1 MIPKKELPILS
12 WRDGNV
18 YMRVKGVNRK
28 RRNWANQEHALQ
40 YTAIYMIALGLSDPG
55 SITKLTF
62 CTDTV
67 FINQF
72 YEFFRKIQLF

>member
-12 WRDGNV
+12 WRDENV
-18 YMRVKGVNRK
+18 YMRVTGVNRK
-28 RRNWANQEHALQ
+28 RRNWANQEHTLP

-62 CTDTV
+62 
-67 FINQF
+67 
-72 YEFFRKIQLF
+72 